1 MRLLS
6 KASRLLSPL
15 GCRPS
20 CLVAPGH
27 HVSQT
32 ELILSLQLPLFLC
45 SVYLFMTCPSTWST
59 RFKTWISYYSLYFTS
74 CIQLVAK
81 YCPLNS
87 FQASNLS
94 LSTAGIL
101 FLKLGFMLLFAPKPC
116 IFLPF
121 SMEWSNSLEW
131 YQDFPVWPCLST
143 PLYLVFIVLWISF
156 IKVTGWWQSMN

>member
-1 MRLLS
+1 MFIFTLDCITNRTFKIWKRKKPSYNCLSTCLLS
-6 KASRLLSPL
+6 KTSRLLSPL

-59 RFKTWISYYSLYFTS
+59 RFKTWISDYSLYFTS
-74 CIQLVAK
+74 YIQLVAK

-94 LSTAGIL
+94 L
-101 FLKLGFMLLFAPKPC
+101 
-116 IFLPF
+116 
-121 SMEWSNSLEW
+121 
-131 YQDFPVWPCLST
+131 
-143 PLYLVFIVLWISF
+143 LYLLLELSSWSSDLCYYLPPNLAFSSHFLWNGL
-156 IKVTGWWQSMN
+156 TP